1 MENQGKLTNTTNV
14 AIMSDILL
22 EKIMSDRIEVLLGGA
37 AVLGNS
43 IKTEMDL
50 YNLSKQGIPKIALV
64 KFIKNIGTSMRA
76 MAKILHV
83 TERTLQRKKDT
94 DLLSE
99 NVSEHVIQIA
109 EVYMRGNQVF
119 NTNEDFVAWMETSN
133 LALANK
139 QPKNMLSSRY
149 GVQLILDELGR
160 IEHGVFS

>member
-1 MENQGKLTNTTNV
+1 
-14 AIMSDILL
+14 
-22 EKIMSDRIEVLLGGA
+22 MSDRIESLLGGA
-37 AVLGNS
+37 AVLGNT
-43 IKTEMDL
+43 INTEMDL

-64 KFIKNIGTSMRA
+64 NFIKNIGTTMRA

-119 NTNEDFVAWMETSN
+119 DSNEDFIVWMNAPS
-133 LALANK
+133 LALANQK
-139 QPKNMLSSRY
+139 PNDMLSSRY
-149 GVQLILDELGR
+149 GVQLILNELGR